1 MRGRRGK
8 VEVEVEE
15 EEEEGVG
22 REGRRRR
29 RSREREGGA
38 PLAGRIR
45 RCTRRF
51 RRPKCRAPHGLR
63 GRDKERQQGERDRGE
78 RQEGRDKERQGVKR
92 KEGEKGREWYR
103 V

>member
-29 RSREREGGA
+29 SREREGGA
-38 PLAGRIR
+38 PLAGRFR